1 MRWAMEAGIDSVEHA
16 NLLEAEDLEYFEKY
30 GTVLSDPN
38 LQLFFDNE
46 PASRPL
52 RPGSSIGGAQR
63 S

>member
-1 MRWAMEAGIDSVEHA
+1 MRWAMEVGIESVEHA

-38 LQLFFDNE
+38 LQLFSMMRL
-46 PASRPL
+46 ASRPL
-52 RPGSSIGGAQR
+52 RPGSSIGGAQK